1 MKTLG
6 LASSS
11 SANASLRASLTIT
24 SLTPLGVAY
33 PLILDIA
40 GTETAGVREDL
51 LNAGADRW
59 ERRRET
65 GRMSREATIAEECH
79 CRLKERS

>member
-6 LASSS
+6 LLSSS
-11 SANASLRASLTIT
+11 SAKASLRASLTIT

-40 GTETAGVREDL
+40 GTETAGVKEDL
-51 LNAGADRW
+51 LNAGADR
-59 ERRRET
+59 
-65 GRMSREATIAEECH
+65 
-79 CRLKERS
+79 